1 VFIAGGLK
9 SFILQVLISRG
20 LVRES
25 LLTVKLTGL
34 TARARKMEDKFHRI
48 RKSGSWKFGRP
59 SRVKFFAR
67 SNKAATPPQI

>member
-1 VFIAGGLK
+1 
-9 SFILQVLISRG
+9 
-20 LVRES
+20 
-25 LLTVKLTGL
+25 VKLTGL